1 MPVATIAISI
11 VGLVVLSSSGLQD
24 CKAQNY
30 QPQPMGSLGDTVSG
44 FEQRVGIPFSPNRS
58 LVDRLATL
66 EQRVFGN
73 ARGGSLMERIDGI
86 KRYIDQPGT
95 AQPQFQQQSQQTP
108 QQLLQLPPPQYQQAP
123 PPQAAPSEPPPQQQA
138 PTRKETASPQP
149 IAQVMNSQGPLNNE
163 EIKQLA
169 NALPSVNV
177 MPPRFYRIETAEQ
190 AETPAGNYLPAIL
203 KATSQKVMRFKV
215 MPVPVYITPF
225 TNPLYTQACIQGFE
239 SWENR
244 TNGLIRFA
252 QVKDPNQARIRVI
265 WSSLGMSTDANNC
278 ALGAHTVTKWKKKPP
293 GTVTM
298 LNVGSIPV
306 PLYLPR
312 LGPKYQVPAQIIE
325 VNIDLIASK
334 NEEIRYIVLKNIVTH
349 ELGHALG
356 LLGHS
361 PDRSDMMFDVTDENS
376 RISRRDIETLS
387 KIYEMKIDIGL

>member
-1 MPVATIAISI
+1 M
-11 VGLVVLSSSGLQD
+11 
-24 CKAQNY
+24 K
-30 QPQPMGSLGDTVSG
+30 SL
-44 FEQRVGIPFSPNRS
+44 
-58 LVDRLATL
+58 
-66 EQRVFGN
+66 
-73 ARGGSLMERIDGI
+73 
-86 KRYIDQPGT
+86 
-95 AQPQFQQQSQQTP
+95 
-108 QQLLQLPPPQYQQAP
+108 
-123 PPQAAPSEPPPQQQA
+123 
-138 PTRKETASPQP
+138 
-149 IAQVMNSQGPLNNE
+149 GPLNNE
-163 EIKQLA
+163 EIRQLA
-169 NALPSVNV
+169 SGLPSVNV

-190 AETPAGNYLPAIL
+190 AETPSGNYLPAIM

-225 TNPLYTQACIQGFE
+225 TNSLYTQACIQGFE

-244 TNGLIRFA
+244 TNGLVRFA

-265 WSSLGMSTDANNC
+265 WNSLGMSTDANNC

-312 LGPKYQVPAQIIE
+312 LGPKYQVPAQVIE
-325 VNIDLIASK
+325 VNLDLIASK

-361 PDRSDMMFDVTDENS
+361 PDRADMMYDVTDENS